1 MAGNRYIIPFD
12 EAQAAETPMPKYTA
26 QILSDHTSGLFMGIF
41 LEEGGCGPGLHYHQ
55 GDQLYF
61 LTQGAVQITF
71 YDKTYDVKAG
81 GLIFIPA
88 GVPHCNWNSG
98 AGTEVHLEMQF
109 PSPHRFKLL
118 GYPVD
123 KPEDVP
129 DEWKTSRQPYIRQVE
144 DGSLKGVA
152 QGLKVQPLAD
162 ASSGSNYVQVHY
174 AEEMSQE
181 KLPATKI
188 SECEQYYL
196 VLQGEMTVEAAL
208 QKHNATAWSLV
219 VLPSG
224 VPNRVYNAG
233 KDALK
238 YVSIS
243 TPSKASNAIS
253 EICVSIEPTGE
264 ASTCLIPS
272 VEEARKTKTRAQG

>member
-1 MAGNRYIIPFD
+1 MAGNRYINPFD
-12 EAQAAETPMPKYTA
+12 EAQAAETPVPKYTA
-26 QILSDHTSGLFMGIF
+26 QILSDHPTGLFMGIF
-41 LEEGGCGPGLHYHQ
+41 LEEGGCGPGLHYHH

-71 YDKTYDVKAG
+71 YDKTYEVKAG

-109 PSPHRFKLL
+109 PSPHRFRLL

-144 DGSLKGVA
+144 DGSMTEVA
-152 QGLKVQPLAD
+152 PGMKVQPLAD
-162 ASSGSNYVQVHY
+162 PSSGSNYVQVYY
-174 AEEMSQE
+174 ADELSRDN
-181 KLPATKI
+181 LSATHI
-188 SECEQYYL
+188 SECDQYYL
-196 VLQGEMTVEAAL
+196 VLEGEMTVEAAL
-208 QKHNATAWSLV
+208 QKHHATAWSLV
-219 VLPSG
+219 VLPAG
-224 VPNRVYNAG
+224 VPYRKYNAG
-233 KDALK
+233 RNALK

-243 TPSKASNAIS
+243 TPPKALNSVS
-253 EICVSIEPTGE
+253 EICVSIEPIGE
-264 ASTCLIPS
+264 GP
-272 VEEARKTKTRAQG
+272 TR